1 MKSTLKR
8 RAQQQAA
15 KRRFEVQSGSLADLE
30 NVLVSQPEAEQ
41 QLYAKELLECFSPF
55 ARSIA
60 NRRWLGYSWRE
71 IADSL
76 EMDHTVVR
84 RAYFREVEALLNELS
99 RSRGGRK

>member
-1 MKSTLKR
+1 MKSVLKR
-8 RAQQQAA
+8 RAQQQVA
-15 KRRFEVQSGSLADLE
+15 KRRLEVQSGSLADLDDLLE
-30 NVLVSQPEAEQ
+30 PQPDAEQ
-41 QLYAKELLECFSPF
+41 QVYARELLECLSPF

-84 RAYFREVEALLNELS
+84 RAYFEEVETLLNELS
-99 RSRGGRK
+99 RSRGGRR